1 MIFAEIIQ
9 RWQNAVLYL
18 GSIVL
23 IFIRAFTGMFIAPF
37 RFGHVFEQVKRIGMG
52 STVISM
58 LVALF
63 TGMIIAIQSAYQMQ
77 KVSAEMYIASLVS
90 LSMVRE
96 LGPVLTAMI
105 VAGRA
110 GAAIT
115 AEIGTMKVTEQI
127 SALKTLAMDPVKF
140 LISPRLAAMILSLPI
155 LVLMSNIIG
164 IIGGYY
170 VCVYNLNIT
179 GGLYVQT
186 AFNALIYKDIVIT
199 VVKSVVF
206 AILIAMIS
214 SFEGMRV
221 EGGAEAVGEA
231 TMRAV
236 VRSFISIL
244 IADWVFTTLFYFVF

>member
-1 MIFAEIIQ
+1 M
-9 RWQNAVLYL
+9 YL
-18 GSIVL
+18 GGIVL
-23 IFIRAFTGMFIAPF
+23 LFIRAFAGIFTKPF
-37 RFGHVFEQVKRIGMG
+37 RILYTLDQIKRIGMA
-52 STVISM
+52 SSFISM
-58 LVALF
+58 MVALF

-77 KVSAEMYIASLVS
+77 KVSAEMYIASLVA

-127 SALKTLAMDPVKF
+127 DALKTLAMEPVKF
-140 LISPRLAAMILSLPI
+140 LVSPRLSAMVISLPI
-155 LVLMSNIIG
+155 LVLMANIVG

-186 AFNALIYKDIVIT
+186 AFNALVYKDIVIT
-199 VVKSVVF
+199 IVKSVSF
-206 AILIAMIS
+206 AMLISMIS
-214 SFEGMRV
+214 CYEGLRV
-221 EGGAEAVGEA
+221 EGGAEEVGEA
-231 TMRAV
+231 TMRSV
-236 VRSFISIL
+236 VRSFVSIL
-244 IADWVFTTLFYFVF
+244 VADWIFTTLFYFVF

>member
-1 MIFAEIIQ
+1 MVRHIIDSW
-9 RWQNAVLYL
+9 RSGILYL
-18 GSIVL
+18 GGVTVL
-23 IFIRAFTGMFIAPF
+23 FLRVIGFSFSAKFKI
-37 RFGHVFEQVKRIGMG
+37 GHVFEQVKRIGMG
-52 STVISM
+52 SMLISM

-90 LSMVRE
+90 LSMIRE

-127 SALKTLAMDPVKF
+127 DALKTLATDPVRF
-140 LISPRLAAMILSLPI
+140 LVVPRFLAMILSLPI
-155 LVLMSNIIG
+155 LVLMANIVG

-179 GGLYVQT
+179 GGMYSQT
-186 AFNALIYKDIVIT
+186 AFNAIVYKDIVIT
-199 VVKSVVF
+199 ITKALVF
-206 AILIAMIS
+206 AVLISLIS
-214 SFEGMRV
+214 CYEGMRIK
-221 EGGAEAVGEA
+221 GGAEEVGGA

-236 VRSFISIL
+236 VRSFVSIL